1 MSGRLEIIIGNM
13 FSGKSTELIRRINRE
28 KSINKQILVINYLAD
43 NRYSTDSVST
53 HDRNSVKCLKM
64 SKLMDFQFN
73 DINSIDSFFID
84 EAQFFPDLYS
94 FVSELVD
101 TYKKN
106 VIVCGLDGDIYRNSF
121 GEIHKLIPICD
132 TIDKLTAYCTKCNN
146 GRIAPFTKKKNS
158 NDNTDNIN
166 NTDVIDIG
174 GSDKYIAVCRYHYFT

>member
-28 KSINKQILVINYLAD
+28 RSINKQILVINYLAD

-84 EAQFFPDLYS
+84 EAQFFPDLFK
-94 FVSELVD
+94 FVTILTDFYNKHV
-101 TYKKN
+101 
-106 VIVCGLDGDIYRNSF
+106 VVAGLAGDVTRSKF
-121 GEIHKLIPICD
+121 GEILDLVPHAD
-132 TIDKLTAYCTKCNN
+132 TVDKLNAYCTMCKD
-146 GRIAPFTKKKNS
+146 RTYAPFTKRI
-158 NDNTDNIN
+158 DN
-166 NTDVIDIG
+166 NTESGDENVDIG
-174 GSDKYIAVCRYHYFT
+174 GSDKYISVCRKHYLSC